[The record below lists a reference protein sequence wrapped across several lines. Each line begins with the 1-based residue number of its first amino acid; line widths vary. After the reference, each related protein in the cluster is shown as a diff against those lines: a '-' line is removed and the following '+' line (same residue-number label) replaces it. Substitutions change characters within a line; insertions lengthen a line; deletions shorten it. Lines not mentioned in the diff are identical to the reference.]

1 MPDERSPT
9 DAALEGIEALL
20 RELDDVEPRL
30 RTDKAGEVEL
40 TLLERAT
47 ELVETAG
54 RALERTDR
62 RAD

>member
-1 MPDERSPT
+1 MPDERSPA